1 MRKAQVNGTNFKIGP
16 CCSES
21 KKIYRIFRM
30 DRMRNF
36 SVLFFILPILVPVI
50 LFSSAEEKVM
60 EAWIGPEIAFS
71 QDFQ

>member
-1 MRKAQVNGTNFKIGP
+1 
-16 CCSES
+16 
-21 KKIYRIFRM
+21 M